1 MARWG
6 DGYEGYKKPGAGR
19 VFGVAKRCV
28 AELLKQ
34 SEY

>member
-1 MARWG
+1 MDIGAI
-6 DGYEGYKKPGAGR
+6 KKPGAGR
-19 VFGVAKRCV
+19 VFGVAKCCV